1 MKPILLKERLVYRK
15 EEVAMSKTRD
25 TGPGLLEWIIILFF
39 IAVVVTVLYLLFKEA
54 FEQCLVAFP
63 LRR

>member
-1 MKPILLKERLVYRK
+1 
-15 EEVAMSKTRD
+15 MSKTRD